1 MSGNDTE
8 KCRKTFASTLIHIRN
23 RSLITSQF
31 YSTFVLNLSQNFP
44 ILYFVFKTVL
54 Y

>member
-8 KCRKTFASTLIHIRN
+8 KCRKTFASISIHITN

-44 ILYFVFKTVL
+44 ILYFVFRTVL